1 MNKRLKTNENLDLML
16 EIFRHTIER
25 FDDKSEVAK
34 SEYLNLYMILRKLF
48 LGYVLKILAGNAL
61 KVEDS
66 QHIVILKVLHCFFAL
81 FESSSRAKKLAV
93 IFLSK

>member
-25 FDDKSEVAK
+25 FDDTSEVAK
-34 SEYLNLYMILRKLF
+34 NEYLNIYMILRKLF
-48 LGYVLKILAGNAL
+48 LGYVLKVLAGNAL
-61 KVEDS
+61 KIEDS

-81 FESSSRAKKLAV
+81 LESSPRAKKLAV